1 MADTIG
7 QQLKQQREARNL
19 TIEKVVQATRIRA
32 RHLEAIEADD
42 FESLPSPVQAR
53 AFLRLYAEFMGLS
66 LDELIDRQRAG
77 AGQISAAPPE
87 PEPAPDPVTPET
99 EAEPP
104 PASRPGIPWLKKK
117 PVADQAADEA
127 GAQDPEPV
135 EAAGDP
141 AGEPASPS
149 HEGPSV
155 EAQTPEPLISQ
166 AIFTAI
172 GRALHDRRDA
182 LSLTLDEIERH
193 THVRKHYLQALE
205 SGDFDLP
212 PSSVH
217 GRGMLSNYA
226 QFLDLDV
233 ETILLRFAEGLQAQR
248 IERQPRPDEESEKAT
263 RRPSF
268 NFKQLAW
275 IRLPAPVRRYLS
287 ADLVVGGG
295 LVLLLMVIAIWGTG
309 QVMRAR
315 SAAAPQPTAP
325 SISDMLMS
333 APGGEEATATP
344 SPAAGSSSNS
354 LDDLQN
360 PGPTLEVALPP
371 AGSGMVQVIVIAIDR
386 AWVRVSVDGAIK
398 FEGRVVPGR
407 AYPFDGNTQIEVL
420 TGNGAAV
427 RIFYNQNEMGPMG
440 SLGEVVNRIY
450 TANAILNPTPTFT
463 PTITDT
469 AIPSSTPRPSNTPR
483 FSPTPTP

>member
-32 RHLEAIEADD
+32 RHIEAIEADD

-53 AFLRLYAEFMGLS
+53 AFLRLYAEFIGLS
-66 LDELIDRQRAG
+66 LEELIDRQRAG

-87 PEPAPDPVTPET
+87 PEPAPDTVTPEI

-117 PVADQAADEA
+117 PIADQADDDTRP
-127 GAQDPEPV
+127 QDPEPADAAV
-135 EAAGDP
+135 EDGP
-141 AGEPASPS
+141 APPS
-149 HEGPSV
+149 HESPSV
-155 EAQTPEPLISQ
+155 EDPPEPLISQ
-166 AIFTAI
+166 AVFTAI
-172 GRALHDRRDA
+172 GRTLHNRRDA

-205 SGDFDLP
+205 SGDFDLL

-226 QFLDLDV
+226 QFLDLDA
-233 ETILLRFAEGLQAQR
+233 EAILLRFAEGLQAQR
-248 IERQPRPDEESEKAT
+248 IERQPRPDEEQEKASH
-263 RRPSF
+263 RPTF

-275 IRLPAPVRRYLS
+275 IKLPASVRRYLS

-315 SAAAPQPTAP
+315 GSAAPQPTAP

-344 SPAAGSSSNS
+344 SPIAGATSNFPE
-354 LDDLQN
+354 DPQN
-360 PGPTLEVALPP
+360 PGPTLDVALPP
-371 AGSGMVQVIVIAIDR
+371 AGSGVVQVIVIAIDR
-386 AWVRVSVDGAIK
+386 AWVRVTVDGAVK

-463 PTITDT
+463 PTITET
-469 AIPSSTPRPSNTPR
+469 AVPSSTPRPSITPR